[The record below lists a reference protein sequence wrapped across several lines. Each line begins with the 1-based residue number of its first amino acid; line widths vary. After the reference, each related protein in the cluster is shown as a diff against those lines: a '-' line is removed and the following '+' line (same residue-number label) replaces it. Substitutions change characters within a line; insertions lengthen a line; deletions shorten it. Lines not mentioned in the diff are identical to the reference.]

1 MTLKVID
8 EFKSEQFLSKYL
20 PVVKSYSYTLNSFK
34 AESFLGK
41 YPIFVKTISD
51 KAVHKAKSGAVVECL
66 SEKQFLKQKSLIL
79 RKAKL
84 LTAKKIII
92 QEKVYGEELIF
103 GVKEDN
109 KFGRLIMLGIGG
121 SSAEQ
126 LKDVVFRV
134 LPIQKKD
141 FVSMLNE
148 LKNKAIVLKLDSD
161 KLWQFTNKLINFVQ
175 KHKEFV
181 FVDLNPVIVDS
192 NTGKPI
198 IVDARIYTK

>member
-1 MTLKVID
+1 M
-8 EFKSEQFLSKYL
+8 
-20 PVVKSYSYTLNSFK
+20 
-34 AESFLGK
+34 
-41 YPIFVKTISD
+41 
-51 KAVHKAKSGAVVECL
+51 
-66 SEKQFLKQKSLIL
+66 

-134 LPIQKKD
+134 LTIQKKD

-198 IVDARIYTK
+198 IVDSRIYTK